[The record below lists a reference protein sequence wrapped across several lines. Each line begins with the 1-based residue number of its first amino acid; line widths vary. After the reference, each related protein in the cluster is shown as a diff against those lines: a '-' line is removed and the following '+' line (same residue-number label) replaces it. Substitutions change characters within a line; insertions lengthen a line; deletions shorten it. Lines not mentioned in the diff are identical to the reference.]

1 MKPVKLEIRGISV
14 VLILGAAL
22 ILSSAYYLMLEYFTA
37 PFDKESAATILSYI
51 VLFLVGVWM
60 IINRDM
66 SGHRC
71 IYLCGMALGVATI
84 LQNIFFMSYDDYAYM
99 FFLGFLTSLLGFA
112 EMAFSVAYLFQYRRY
127 VVKLCVVVGCQ
138 MAMGVIPMVI
148 DWYSEM
154 TVTDILIMYS
164 SIFPMMFV
172 NVVFVWILTR
182 KGIWIP
188 FPTKRIENN
197 LIALEPVLHSDRD
210 VYMTPE
216 SLERLLDR
224 DNWPVVNLGPV
235 EKEVKV
241 DLLGGDSKVQLLVQL
256 LKDDPVPHV
265 KLIPSEGGQFIQGPQ
280 FEMVQSIVSEARD
293 NIRIYG
299 NEGVFI
305 NIQVRSAPVK
315 RKGLLPHHTEDAP
328 DEETSEENPE

>member
-1 MKPVKLEIRGISV
+1 MKEVKLEIRGVSV

-22 ILSSAYYLMLEYFTA
+22 MLSGVYYLLQEYLTA
-37 PFDKESAATILSYI
+37 ELNTESAAVMLSYAI
-51 VLFLVGVWM
+51 LFLTGIWM

-71 IYLCGMALGVATI
+71 IYMCGMALGIASI
-84 LQNIFFMSYDDYAYM
+84 LQNIFFMSYDDSVYTFYLA
-99 FFLGFLTSLLGFA
+99 FLTILLGIA

-138 MAMGVIPMVI
+138 MAMVIIPMFF
-148 DWYSEM
+148 DWYSNT
-154 TVTDILIMYS
+154 TVWDIILRYS
-164 SIFPMMFV
+164 NLFPILFV
-172 NVVFVWILTR
+172 NVVFAWILTR
-182 KGIWIP
+182 KGIWVP

-216 SLERLLDR
+216 NLELLLDR
-224 DNWPVVNLGPV
+224 DNWPVCNLGPV
-235 EKEVKV
+235 ERELQV
-241 DLLGGDSKVQLLVQL
+241 DLAGGDSDVKLMVQL
-256 LKDDPVPHV
+256 LKGDPVPHAKV
-265 KLIPSEGGQFIQGPQ
+265 IPCGGGQFMQGQQ
-280 FEMVQSIVSEARD
+280 FDMVQSIVSEARD

-305 NIQVRSAPVK
+305 NIQVRSTPVK
-315 RKGLLPHHTEDAP
+315 RKGLLPHHSEDAP
-328 DEETSEENPE
+328 EEEPPEETAE